1 MTSSSQLAPTEFS
14 AHPGQVLHRR
24 AHAFLEGWRASQK
37 PWRRDRAW
45 PLYEELERLTA
56 TAKDQGAAEIAASA
70 LELAVYLCSFVDNDT
85 APNPAQHQALDRL
98 VSRFA
103 ATVDKKDAARTQR
116 EESVADGTRQ
126 QIFYLCS
133 EARELPGLAEQLRQ
147 QHCIVRSFDEPARL
161 ILALDEVSPDALFVH
176 EAFVDDVHRL
186 VAEVQGKRSAH
197 RDPTLCLV
205 LAEETDSARTLFAQ
219 RAGADAVVTERDPL
233 ALIAHLNKLLEQRQ
247 SLRYRVLIVEDDRGQ
262 ALFCESILHHR
273 GVTTTVCAD
282 ATRIFEI
289 LADFKP
295 DLVLLDLYLP
305 GGNGLEIAR
314 GIRDRPAYAFLPIVF
329 LSGEQDIDQRFEAIR
344 AGADDFITKP
354 VKPRHLVT
362 TVESRIKRAREL
374 LVGQAESHAL
384 QHAYAQL
391 KQRVDER
398 TQELSARNA
407 ELEIAYA
414 KLKSAQEQ
422 AIQSEKLASI
432 GQLAAGVAHEINNP
446 IGYVSSNLNTLQSY
460 VSQLLGAIDACAVAF
475 APTND
480 RAAAAVVEEIRRR
493 FDIDFLAVDVPQL
506 LAESRAGIDRVRKII
521 RDLKDFSRRDRSD
534 SWVRTDVH
542 AGLESTL
549 NIVLNQLKYKAQIIK
564 TFAELPLIECL
575 PSELNQ
581 VFLNILMNAGQAIK
595 ERGVITVS
603 TGRSA
608 DRVWI
613 AIGDDGEGI
622 PEDVLP
628 NIFDPFFTTKPV
640 GTGTGLGLSISYA
653 IVAKLHGSI
662 QVTSVPGQ
670 GTLMRIELPIEQPH

>member
-1 MTSSSQLAPTEFS
+1 
-14 AHPGQVLHRR
+14 
-24 AHAFLEGWRASQK
+24 
-37 PWRRDRAW
+37 
-45 PLYEELERLTA
+45 
-56 TAKDQGAAEIAASA
+56 
-70 LELAVYLCSFVDNDT
+70 
-85 APNPAQHQALDRL
+85 
-98 VSRFA
+98 
-103 ATVDKKDAARTQR
+103 
-116 EESVADGTRQ
+116 
-126 QIFYLCS
+126 
-133 EARELPGLAEQLRQ
+133 
-147 QHCIVRSFDEPARL
+147 
-161 ILALDEVSPDALFVH
+161 
-176 EAFVDDVHRL
+176 
-186 VAEVQGKRSAH
+186 
-197 RDPTLCLV
+197 
-205 LAEETDSARTLFAQ
+205 
-219 RAGADAVVTERDPL
+219 
-233 ALIAHLNKLLEQRQ
+233 
-247 SLRYRVLIVEDDRGQ
+247 
-262 ALFCESILHHR
+262 
-273 GVTTTVCAD
+273 
-282 ATRIFEI
+282 
-289 LADFKP
+289 
-295 DLVLLDLYLP
+295 
-305 GGNGLEIAR
+305 
-314 GIRDRPAYAFLPIVF
+314 
-329 LSGEQDIDQRFEAIR
+329 
-344 AGADDFITKP
+344 
-354 VKPRHLVT
+354 
-362 TVESRIKRAREL
+362 
-374 LVGQAESHAL
+374 
-384 QHAYAQL
+384 
-391 KQRVDER
+391 
-398 TQELSARNA
+398 
-407 ELEIAYA
+407 LEIAYA